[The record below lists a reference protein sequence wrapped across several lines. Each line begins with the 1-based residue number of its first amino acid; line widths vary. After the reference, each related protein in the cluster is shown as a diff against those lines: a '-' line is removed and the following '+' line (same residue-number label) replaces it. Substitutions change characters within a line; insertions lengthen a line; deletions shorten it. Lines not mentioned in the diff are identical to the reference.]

1 MTNPLKLFPTYSSL
15 ELDTPK
21 PLLPELERAGREA
34 AAAFDAVLTA
44 AKVSIADP
52 HSAEEGVLRRAVRAF
67 ELSLW
72 NSASIPRATRRAV
85 AHSLPDT
92 WDWLTVDARNGRF
105 GDALLSLETSERRKD
120 HDDDA
125 PAKVEHHP
133 VTAYVDRV
141 GQRAA
146 EGAFAAHA
154 DTLRGGGS
162 DDEARAAARSAFVKA
177 LASEAIGDAIELLRG
192 LDSKGFWITVA
203 TGAAGLFASF
213 LLGPR
218 ALLRSA
224 ERFGVES
231 VPISA
236 DFDVAVIDGRTKV
249 RIGLGVVALP
259 GALAEAKTWQSVFRQ
274 GVGASASLALD
285 FGSSELTARAEVSPG
300 EWGVRFGFSGVFG

>member
-1 MTNPLKLFPTYSSL
+1 
-15 ELDTPK
+15 
-21 PLLPELERAGREA
+21 
-34 AAAFDAVLTA
+34 
-44 AKVSIADP
+44 
-52 HSAEEGVLRRAVRAF
+52 
-67 ELSLW
+67 
-72 NSASIPRATRRAV
+72 V
-85 AHSLPDT
+85 AHRLPDA
-92 WDWLTVDARNGRF
+92 WDRLTVDARAGRF
-105 GDALLSLETSERRKD
+105 SEALLLLETSERRKRNE
-120 HDDDA
+120 DDA

-154 DTLRGGGS
+154 DALRAGGT
-162 DDEARAAARSAFVKA
+162 DEDARAAARNAFVKA
-177 LASEAIGDAIELLRG
+177 ISSEAIGDAIELLRG
-192 LDSKGFWITVA
+192 LDSKGFWIAVA

-224 ERFGVES
+224 ERFGIES
-231 VPISA
+231 LPISA

-259 GALAEAKTWQSVFRQ
+259 GALAEAETWQSVFRQ
-274 GVGASASLALD
+274 GLGASASLALD